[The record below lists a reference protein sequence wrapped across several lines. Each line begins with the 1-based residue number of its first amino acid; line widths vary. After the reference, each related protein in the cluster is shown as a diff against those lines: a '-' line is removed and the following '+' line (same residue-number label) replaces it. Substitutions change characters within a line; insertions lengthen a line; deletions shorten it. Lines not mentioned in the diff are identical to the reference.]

1 MIRKS
6 IACFEKFEKNRQK
19 EKKTGIMK
27 KRKNR
32 LRRSEAI

>member
-27 KRKNR
+27 KT
-32 LRRSEAI
+32 EEQTQEV